1 MTQHRHTIPKG
12 ANATASVTDPDL
24 TLYAKTVQVQ
34 TESANRIAADTA
46 LGARVTKLEVSM
58 ANALLR
64 IAAVEAHFTPTVT
77 PPPTRPFAA
86 PVTTGTY
93 TVPGTITHDGSA
105 DAAAA
110 LATFITGVPNG
121 SIVAFPAGGTYLLNS
136 GLSISGRN
144 NLVFQGNG
152 SILHVNGSPSS
163 MWNDAFVL
171 YGPTTTDIA
180 ISGFTI
186 LGNNP
191 GTGSDM
197 YDSSNEGQPGIG
209 VYGALRVEIIGNTF
223 LHAWG
228 DGVYVGDEPTGT
240 GTWADYL
247 WVHANTFDYIGRN
260 AFTVNAAQN
269 VWLQANSIDHV
280 GGSVLDIEPDTD
292 TQGVD
297 ALTMSE
303 NTVGAWGMS
312 SSQYT
317 MHFAAC
323 ASQWEGPSSTVNGV
337 TITGNTVS
345 GGPPN
350 TANNVNSGGLY
361 TWIGKPARQTAIVF
375 TGNSTT
381 HSHGGSDS
389 VMRFEHC
396 DGLTIGSNTQP
407 KTAGALYAVT
417 DCTSVVGP

>member
-1 MTQHRHTIPKG
+1 
-12 ANATASVTDPDL
+12 
-24 TLYAKTVQVQ
+24 
-34 TESANRIAADTA
+34 
-46 LGARVTKLEVSM
+46 
-58 ANALLR
+58 
-64 IAAVEAHFTPTVT
+64 
-77 PPPTRPFAA
+77 
-86 PVTTGTY
+86 
-93 TVPGTITHDGSA
+93 
-105 DAAAA
+105 
-110 LATFITGVPNG
+110 
-121 SIVAFPAGGTYLLNS
+121 
-136 GLSISGRN
+136 
-144 NLVFQGNG
+144 
-152 SILHVNGSPSS
+152 
-163 MWNDAFVL
+163 
-171 YGPTTTDIA
+171 
-180 ISGFTI
+180 
-186 LGNNP
+186 
-191 GTGSDM
+191 M
-197 YDSSNEGQPGIG
+197 YNSSNEGQPGIG
-209 VYGALRVEIIGNTF
+209 IYGALRVEITGNTF
-223 LHAWG
+223 LHTWG

-240 GTWADYL
+240 GTWANYL

-269 VWLQANSIDHV
+269 VWLQTNSIDHV

-297 ALTMSE
+297 ALTMSG
-303 NTVGAWGMS
+303 NTVGTWGMS

-317 MHFAAC
+317 MHFVAC

-381 HSHGGSDS
+381 HSHGGSDA

-407 KTAGALYAVT
+407 KTAGTLYAVT